1 MSGRLRNVSK
11 KERKLIFYVKERLI
25 NGTFCPHVAEKKIES
40 KMTRENYIIRHFVVF
55 IIQITV
61 YDKTKKK

>member
-1 MSGRLRNVSK
+1 
-11 KERKLIFYVKERLI
+11 LIFYVKERLI